1 MSAADS
7 TSSVSTTVIRFIF
20 SLIHG
25 TVLFFTLLLI
35 YSMYDEFSFPS
46 ILFLMTTLCIA
57 SYGVGLVLNAFTQLI
72 TCPSVNGPQIALA
85 SLFGPMYVWIALFL
99 VWAISWLEYPVLTIL
114 PQTLTPLYK
123 KAISRGFYI
132 FWAGMYAQV
141 IASGYT
147 QVC

>member
-1 MSAADS
+1 
-7 TSSVSTTVIRFIF
+7 
-20 SLIHG
+20 
-25 TVLFFTLLLI
+25 
-35 YSMYDEFSFPS
+35 
-46 ILFLMTTLCIA
+46 MTTLCIA

-99 VWAISWLEYPVLTIL
+99 VWAISSLEYPVLTIL
-114 PQTLTPLYK
+114 PETLTPLYK